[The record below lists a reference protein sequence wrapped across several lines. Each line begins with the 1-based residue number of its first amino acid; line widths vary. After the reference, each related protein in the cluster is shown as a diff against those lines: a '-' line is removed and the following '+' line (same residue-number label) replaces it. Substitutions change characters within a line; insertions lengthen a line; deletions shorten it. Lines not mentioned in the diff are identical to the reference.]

1 MTEKGKK
8 VLKRESTNATDNS
21 FKTKFLYFLS
31 SVRRLL
37 QLEET
42 KEIDISV
49 RVSERDS
56 TTETNVEEDKFLH
69 VGALRQISYRRE
81 SESVR

>member
-31 SVRRLL
+31 SMRRLL

-42 KEIDISV
+42 KEMDISV
-49 RVSERDS
+49 RESERDS
-56 TTETNVEEDKFLH
+56 TTETNVEENKFLY